1 MGGMIAQR
9 MALLRPARVRL
20 AVLMSTHAGGV
31 WNLLPTLLLLRAC
44 AWAVAEGLDAAAVA
58 RANLS
63 LHFTPRYLEQRIS
76 RDLFAERVSKD
87 RRKMKGQ
94 NERVLRRRK
103 EFYFQR
109 YLGRDIGD
117 DCGGQGD
124 VEGASV
130 EQEQPSVLGH
140 IQVVMRHRLR
150 WSELRALSACKR
162 LRVLV
167 IAGTNDGVVTPT
179 ASRALSRSI
188 GAKAFIELPGSHF
201 VFDEEADHVNDLVTL
216 ALNREFAMDWK
227 VEDEISTGADG
238 AEESEDNFV
247 DGVDPREHW
256 CECGWCAPQAEEA
269 DYVSGNGDWWW
280 WKHWACFRSML
291 GPPTDAEK
299 RL

>member
-31 WNLLPTLLLLRAC
+31 WNLLPTLPLLRAC

-63 LHFTPRYLEQRIS
+63 LHFTPRYLEQRIA
-76 RDLFAERVSKD
+76 RDPFAERKGRD
-87 RRKMKGQ
+87 PRKEKRQ
-94 NERVLRRRK
+94 NDRVLRRRK

-109 YLGRDIGD
+109 YLGGD
-117 DCGGQGD
+117 NGDKCGGEGD

-130 EQEQPSVLGH
+130 AQEQPSVLGH

-167 IAGTNDGVVTPT
+167 ISGTDDGVVTPT

-227 VEDEISTGADG
+227 AEDEMSTGANG

-247 DGVDPREHW
+247 DGVDPTEHW
-256 CECGWCAPQAEEA
+256 CECGWCVSPTDEA
-269 DYVSGNGDWWW
+269 DYASREGEWWW
-280 WKHWACFRSML
+280 WKHWACFRSMWS
-291 GPPTDAEK
+291 PPSDLEK